1 MRKIKQT
8 GANVRS
14 RKAGSMSLVIVLAI
28 ALLSIALIM
37 LSIFLIS
44 DVASADTTSAVERT
58 STYNQLFFSKKGSL
72 VDSSKLNMK
81 SWQDEAN
88 LDNSYKFE
96 YIISFHNNSVPADGI
111 PADASEG
118 IGISST
124 DSLFGVYFGNR
135 IGSRGDF
142 ETYFEMGDY
151 NPAGYE
157 YSQTSEARALGDTLY
172 LTVTSDEA
180 FLSLFSVY
188 YDDDFDGENYDEY
201 EISLKHVLF
210 RIEGNTSLHNRLL
223 GVLTSGSATLIYNA
237 DYAGKFDF
245 TVTETLNY
253 YKEMEAPVKEGYT
266 FTGWYYDEACT
277 RPYKGEQISEDVKL
291 YAGWKINTYRVFF
304 DGSGLVDPEDPNTQG
319 LYDWITTVEYGS
331 VPEYNPEIDF
341 SSMSIKFGGW
351 YFEDGTKYENTPV
364 VEDMHLYGKFICTIS
379 FDVNGGDIEL
389 EPIEVEY
396 GSRISAPVPEREGY
410 GFLRW
415 YYYKDVIL
423 DGQNFTQLFI
433 FDNSTKVKSDITLIA
448 DWYRNVFTVT
458 FYVDNEIWK
467 QVDVKLG
474 ATLGSVCSNTSID
487 KNTVIAFCNENTNT
501 PVASSFEEFYISDDV
516 AVYLGEAKVTDTN
529 SSSNI
534 ATTIKSKFADFC
546 NSFKSFYDK
555 IGDWFKNLFKKFKR

>member
-180 FLSLFSVY
+180 FLSLF
-188 YDDDFDGENYDEY
+188 
-201 EISLKHVLF
+201 
-210 RIEGNTSLHNRLL
+210 
-223 GVLTSGSATLIYNA
+223 
-237 DYAGKFDF
+237 
-245 TVTETLNY
+245 
-253 YKEMEAPVKEGYT
+253 
-266 FTGWYYDEACT
+266 
-277 RPYKGEQISEDVKL
+277 
-291 YAGWKINTYRVFF
+291 
-304 DGSGLVDPEDPNTQG
+304 
-319 LYDWITTVEYGS
+319 
-331 VPEYNPEIDF
+331 F
-341 SSMSIKFGGW
+341 SI
-351 YFEDGTKYENTPV
+351 
-364 VEDMHLYGKFICTIS
+364 
-379 FDVNGGDIEL
+379 
-389 EPIEVEY
+389 
-396 GSRISAPVPEREGY
+396 
-410 GFLRW
+410 LR
-415 YYYKDVIL
+415 
-423 DGQNFTQLFI
+423 
-433 FDNSTKVKSDITLIA
+433 
-448 DWYRNVFTVT
+448 
-458 FYVDNEIWK
+458 
-467 QVDVKLG
+467 
-474 ATLGSVCSNTSID
+474 
-487 KNTVIAFCNENTNT
+487 
-501 PVASSFEEFYISDDV
+501 
-516 AVYLGEAKVTDTN
+516 
-529 SSSNI
+529 
-534 ATTIKSKFADFC
+534 
-546 NSFKSFYDK
+546 
-555 IGDWFKNLFKKFKR
+555 

>member
-1 MRKIKQT
+1 MSKIKQT

-37 LSIFLIS
+37 SSIFLIS
-44 DVASADTTSAVERT
+44 DVASADTTSTVERT
-58 STYNQLFFSKKGSL
+58 STYNQLFFSKTGTL
-72 VDSSKLNMK
+72 VNSSKLNMK

-96 YIISFHNNSVPADGI
+96 YIISFHNNSEPVQGI
-111 PADASEG
+111 YPTDASEG
-118 IGISST
+118 IGIYAVDV
-124 DSLFGVYFGNR
+124 DSFFGVYFGNK

-142 ETYFEMGDY
+142 ETYFELGDY
-151 NPAGYE
+151 DSIAGYE

-172 LTVTSDEA
+172 LTVTADEA
-180 FLSLFSVY
+180 FLSRFSVY
-188 YDDDFDGENYDEY
+188 DNDNFDGGNYDEY

-210 RIEGNTSLHNRLL
+210 RVEGNTSLHNRLL
-223 GVLTSGSATLIYNA
+223 EFLTSGSATLGYGA
-237 DYAGKFDF
+237 DYSGKHDF

-253 YKEMEAPVKEGYT
+253 YKEIEAPVKEGYT

-277 RPYKGEQISEDVKL
+277 RPYKGEQISDDVKL

-341 SSMSIKFGGW
+341 SSMPIKFGGW

-396 GSRISAPVPEREGY
+396 GSKISAPVPERSGY

-433 FDNSTKVKSDITLIA
+433 LDNSSIIKSDITLIA

-474 ATLGSVCSNTSID
+474 ATLGSVAEELGVGKMIVN
-487 KNTVIAFCNENTNT
+487 
-501 PVASSFEEFYISDDV
+501 EFYNETQITKPSAFAKFVVEDDV
-516 AVYLGEAKVTDTN
+516 SVYLSEAVATNVDTSNNSKFSAFTD
-529 SSSNI
+529 S
-534 ATTIKSKFADFC
+534 IKSFFNRIA
-546 NSFKSFYDK
+546 
-555 IGDWFKNLFKKFKR
+555 DWFKNLFSKFKRG